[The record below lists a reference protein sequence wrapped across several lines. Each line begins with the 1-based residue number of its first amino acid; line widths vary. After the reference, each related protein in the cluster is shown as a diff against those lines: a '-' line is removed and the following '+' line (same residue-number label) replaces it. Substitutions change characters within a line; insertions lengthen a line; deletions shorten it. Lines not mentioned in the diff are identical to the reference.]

1 MSETALAVAKDYP
14 AEKYNMLIPVKTFQE
29 MSPLHK
35 LVVNEVAI
43 SPKLEDKDVYNE
55 SGQGL
60 ALTKKGLL
68 KLMAASNIQVLE
80 SRSVPT
86 QRCNK
91 CIEIAQRTRQAPKCF
106 ECPYVDDVAYQVT
119 IAVPEASGTHRI
131 IKATKE
137 LRMADCEASMTE
149 AQFKKFKPFRTEQ
162 CESKALNR
170 ALREG
175 LMVKTTYTAK
185 ELEKPFVVGLVMPN
199 FNDPDLKKAM
209 ITNVTNNTN
218 ALYGSQPDTL
228 LSLPQAEV
236 TEIPPDDIDLETG
249 EILNAE
255 ILDAEIIDPPPA
267 DPEPVKCSDCG
278 KVLEPFTDR
287 QKKDWSVQDTIDYS
301 MGQCNRILCIGCAVK
316 EIKAKQEA
324 EAKAKKAEKEGK

>member
-1 MSETALAVAKDYP
+1 LSETALAIVKDYP
-14 AEKYNMLIPVKTFQE
+14 QEKFNLLIPVKTYQE
-29 MSPLHK
+29 ISPLHK
-35 LVVNEVAI
+35 MIINEVQI
-43 SPKLEDKDVYNE
+43 SPRLEDKDVYNE

-80 SRSVPT
+80 SKSVLT
-86 QRCNK
+86 QK
-91 CIEIAQRTRQAPKCF
+91 CSKCAEMARVTRQAPKCF
-106 ECPYVDDVAYQVT
+106 ECPYGDDVAYCVT

-137 LRMADCEASMTE
+137 LRMEDCISSMTE
-149 AQFKKFKPFRTEQ
+149 AQYKKFKPFRTEQ

-209 ITNVTNNTN
+209 IANVSNN
-218 ALYGSQPDTL
+218 AMSLYGSQEINSNR
-228 LSLPQAEV
+228 LSLPQSEV
-236 TEIPPDDIDLETG
+236 IEIPPDEAEYIEISGEEVVLADIDIVET
-249 EILNAE
+249 
-255 ILDAEIIDPPPA
+255 PA
-267 DPEPVKCSDCG
+267 DPNPEPSPVLCSDCG
-278 KVLEPFTDR
+278 KELAPFTDR
-287 QKKDWSVQDTIDYS
+287 SKPPKVWSVQDTVDYS
-301 MGQCNRILCIGCAVK
+301 MSYCQRTLCISCAVK
-316 EIKAKQEA
+316 EIKAKQ
-324 EAKAKKAEKEGK
+324 KAEKEGK